1 MASSTEGPFCIADFE
16 TLAKP
21 KLSKS
26 VYDFVQTGANDCV
39 TLRDNITAFRKYAL
53 RPRMLRN
60 VSDVNLTTTIQ
71 GQQVDSPV
79 GISPVSY
86 GKMVHPD
93 GELALVRA
101 CQESGTC
108 YIRSTHATRSL
119 DELAR
124 AAPTGVK
131 WYQLFLFK
139 DRNTTLRL
147 VRQAEDSGYSALVL
161 TVDTAVTGHRVA
173 DLKNQF
179 KLAPHIRLEAET
191 GIGAMNYLNAQV
203 FDTSITWEDAKWLK
217 QNTRLPVIIKGILT
231 AEDARI
237 AMTYG
242 MDGIVVSNHG
252 GRQLD
257 GVMAAI
263 DALPDVVKVVNGR
276 CEVYMDGG
284 LRTGVD
290 VLKALALGARAV
302 FVGRPAMWSL
312 AYNGQSGV
320 RRMLQIFRDELKIAM
335 MLAGVDSVKHLPEN
349 LVVKNCGCCSRL

>member
-1 MASSTEGPFCIADFE
+1 MGNQ
-16 TLAKP
+16 K
-21 KLSKS
+21 
-26 VYDFVQTGANDCV
+26 
-39 TLRDNITAFRKYAL
+39 
-53 RPRMLRN
+53 
-60 VSDVNLTTTIQ
+60 
-71 GQQVDSPV
+71 
-79 GISPVSY
+79 
-86 GKMVHPD
+86 
-93 GELALVRA
+93 
-101 CQESGTC
+101 
-108 YIRSTHATRSL
+108 
-119 DELAR
+119 
-124 AAPTGVK
+124 
-131 WYQLFLFK
+131 
-139 DRNTTLRL
+139 NTTRVLVYLPGRL
-147 VRQAEDSGYSALVL
+147 VDIESDEAVREEYS
-161 TVDTAVTGHRVA
+161 
-173 DLKNQF
+173 
-179 KLAPHIRLEAET
+179 RLEAET
-191 GIGAMNYLNAQV
+191 GFGAMDFLNAQV
-203 FDTSITWEDAKWLK
+203 FDTSFTWEYAKWLK

-320 RRMLQIFRDELKIAM
+320 RRMLQIFRDELKIAR